1 MTDSSN
7 FLFGHITKSDQG
19 IFCFPKDEDGIGKS
33 LLSNGTWG
41 SKELSCLKKIVHDDD
56 NILILGAHIGTLAIP
71 ISVDCNH
78 VYAIEANPDIYKFL
92 KANIFLNDRN
102 NIDPYMIAA
111 SDTAGTIDFIST
123 SGNTGGS
130 KIYPILPHPH
140 YLQDI
145 KNIYKVQKISIDELL
160 PEIEARIIFIDIE
173 GSEIFALRG
182 MKNCLRKSEILFIEY
197 IPYHLEF
204 VAGITPEEFS
214 NELEKYYNF
223 LYVPGLNTYF
233 DRNKFKDILR
243 HMYEEKH
250 SEDQIIFAKEIHQL
264 KSLQNFYHA
273 I

>member
-1 MTDSSN
+1 MSDSSN

-41 SKELSCLKKIVHDDD
+41 SKELSSLKKIVHDDD

-71 ISVDCNH
+71 ISLDCNQ

-102 NIDPYMIAA
+102 NIDSYMIAA
-111 SDTAGTIDFIST
+111 SDTAGTIDFISV

-130 KIYPILPHPH
+130 KIYPKLLHPH
-140 YLQDI
+140 YLNDI
-145 KNIYKVQKISIDELL
+145 KNIYKIQKISIDELL
-160 PEIEARIIFIDIE
+160 PEIKVRIIFIDIE
-173 GSEIFALRG
+173 GSEYFALKG
-182 MKNCLRKSEILFIEY
+182 MKNCLENSEVLFIEY

-214 NELEKYYNF
+214 NELEKYFNI
-223 LYVPGLNTYF
+223 LYIPGLDIYVEKN
-233 DRNKFKDILR
+233 NFKNILR
-243 HMYEEKH
+243 YMYDKKH
-250 SEDQIIFAKEIHQL
+250 SEDQIVFAKEISQIANL
-264 KSLQNFYHA
+264 GNIL
-273 I
+273 